1 MAPNDK
7 YLKYQL
13 QIKFIFDICGYK
25 FTMVKF
31 KKAKALG
38 TSVWIPIW
46 SQLEPKKKNDMDFI
60 VYQVSFYHPHLMIWI
75 I

>member
-46 SQLEPKKKNDMDFI
+46 SQLEPKKKN
-60 VYQVSFYHPHLMIWI
+60 
-75 I
+75 